1 VEAVVDID
9 ITTRLNLAFEMWER
23 AHGRPLADDT
33 VEMWVTAAGY
43 DLEPGYLA
51 SVRRGQLT
59 TLPEQARAGLAHV
72 FGLDPNYFVF
82 DPGPDRDDD
91 AEVIAHLDNSALRR
105 LGQAV
110 NGVSLRTLLYL
121 ESVAEVL
128 READGLPP
136 CEQTAQL

>member
-1 VEAVVDID
+1 MDID
-9 ITTRLNLAFEMWER
+9 ITARLNLAFEMWER
-23 AHGRPLADDT
+23 AHGRPLADDA
-33 VEMWVTAAGY
+33 VETWVTAAGY
-43 DLEPGYLA
+43 DLQPGHLTK
-51 SVRRGQLT
+51 VRRGQVA

-72 FGLDPNYFVF
+72 FGLDPNYFVY
-82 DPGPDRDDD
+82 DPGPDRACD

-128 READGLPP
+128 RQADGLPP

>member
-1 VEAVVDID
+1 MEID

-33 VEMWVTAAGY
+33 VETWVTAAGY
-43 DLEPGYLA
+43 DLEPGHLTK
-51 SVRRGQLT
+51 VRRGDLA

-72 FGLDPNYFVF
+72 FGLDPSYFVF
-82 DPGPDRDDD
+82 DPGPDRADD

-128 READGLPP
+128 RQADGLPP

>member
-9 ITTRLNLAFEMWER
+9 ITARLNLAFEMWER

-43 DLEPGYLA
+43 DLERGYL
-51 SVRRGQLT
+51 SRVRRGQLT

>member
-1 VEAVVDID
+1 MDID
-9 ITTRLNLAFEMWER
+9 ITARLNLAFEMWER

-33 VEMWVTAAGY
+33 VETWVTAAGY
-43 DLEPGYLA
+43 DLAPGHLA
-51 SVRRGQLT
+51 KVRRGELT
-59 TLPEQARAGLAHV
+59 ALPEQARAGLAHV
-72 FGLDPNYFVF
+72 FGLDPSYFVF
-82 DPGPDRDDD
+82 DPGPDRADD

-128 READGLPP
+128 RQADGLPP

>member
-1 VEAVVDID
+1 MDID
-9 ITTRLNLAFEMWER
+9 ITARLNLAFEMWER

-51 SVRRGQLT
+51 KVRRGQLT
-59 TLPEQARAGLAHV
+59 ALPEQARAGLAHV

-82 DPGPDRDDD
+82 DPGPDRADD

>member
-1 VEAVVDID
+1 MEID
-9 ITTRLNLAFEMWER
+9 ITARLNLAFEMWER

-33 VEMWVTAAGY
+33 VETWVTAAGY
-43 DLEPGYLA
+43 DLTPGQLA
-51 SVRRGQLT
+51 KVRRGQLT
-59 TLPEQARAGLAHV
+59 ALPEQARAGLAHV
-72 FGLDPNYFVF
+72 FGLDPSYFVF
-82 DPGPDRDDD
+82 DPGPDRADD